1 MKEIFVTTIEE
12 YEELQIEYNLEE
24 CGMSGKYYGWNWSQ
38 DDNAKVIVYFKLE
51 E

>member
-24 CGMSGKYYGWNWSQ
+24 CGMSGKYYGWSWSQ
-38 DDNAKVIVYFKLE
+38 DDDAKVAVYFKLE